1 MAQAIK
7 TRGPV
12 SGTAVRPARKKAPFP
27 VELWRS
33 AIGKKWLMA
42 ITGIMLMG
50 FVFAHMV
57 GNLKMYLGKDAAGVY
72 AIDHYGEFLRNLAVP
87 LLPHTVALWLLRL
100 GLIGAGIVHVA
111 AAASLTRMNHQ
122 ARPIKYQSPRD
133 YIAANFA
140 SRTMRYT
147 GIIFTLFLAWHLADL
162 TWGWANPGYV
172 RGEVYRNL
180 HASLSRVPVAILY
193 VAGNLALG
201 IHLFH
206 GAWSMFQSLGWN
218 NPRFNAWRR
227 NFAVGFATII
237 VVGNLSFPIA
247 WVTGALKV

>member
-1 MAQAIK
+1 
-7 TRGPV
+7 
-12 SGTAVRPARKKAPFP
+12 
-27 VELWRS
+27 
-33 AIGKKWLMA
+33 
-42 ITGIMLMG
+42 
-50 FVFAHMV
+50 
-57 GNLKMYLGKDAAGVY
+57 
-72 AIDHYGEFLRNLAVP
+72 
-87 LLPHTVALWLLRL
+87 
-100 GLIGAGIVHVA
+100 
-111 AAASLTRMNHQ
+111 
-122 ARPIKYQSPRD
+122 
-133 YIAANFA
+133 
-140 SRTMRYT
+140 MRYT